1 MCKAKGNLTRL
12 RKTFTNKSSEIMR
25 KSSDVKKR
33 HKSIHEWSEENR
45 PRDKA
50 MRHGIEALTNA
61 ELLAILI
68 GSGTPDEDAVTL
80 MQRILEEQ
88 GDSLQHFCRLDYDD
102 LIKYKGIG
110 PAKAITILAAT
121 ELAKRRSSSTD
132 EVRMCD
138 KAEVA
143 YELMLNKMCDLSVET
158 CHVIALNQRLQ
169 YISEKEISS
178 GGYTATIVDPR
189 VVLRYV
195 LSKNAVA
202 MILAHNHPSGS
213 LKPSREDDMLTERVK
228 RACETIGIRF
238 IDHIIVTN
246 KGYYSY
252 SENDRL

>member
-1 MCKAKGNLTRL
+1 MCKAKGSLARL

-25 KSSDVKKR
+25 KCSDVKKR

-45 PRDKA
+45 PREKA

-102 LIKYKGIG
+102 
-110 PAKAITILAAT
+110 ITILAAT